1 MCFGSYFDYI
11 VEWNKHV
18 DDKKVMAV
26 TFEDMKIVSL
36 IFTHLFFFC
45 SGANWIILV
54 FVFLG
59 FYWIDCGYRI
69 VHMEVLIVN
78 FISQW
83 VDLNELVSFFKQIN
97 FVTMFSQTNSLPH
110 NKFPSLCKCNHCL
123 G

>member
-1 MCFGSYFDYI
+1 MVKVTLYYFILCVSQVFLCVLVCFGSYFDYI

-54 FVFLG
+54 FVFWTSIGLT
-59 FYWIDCGYRI
+59 
-69 VHMEVLIVN
+69 
-78 FISQW
+78 
-83 VDLNELVSFFKQIN
+83 VDIG
-97 FVTMFSQTNSLPH
+97 
-110 NKFPSLCKCNHCL
+110 LCI
-123 G
+123 GRF